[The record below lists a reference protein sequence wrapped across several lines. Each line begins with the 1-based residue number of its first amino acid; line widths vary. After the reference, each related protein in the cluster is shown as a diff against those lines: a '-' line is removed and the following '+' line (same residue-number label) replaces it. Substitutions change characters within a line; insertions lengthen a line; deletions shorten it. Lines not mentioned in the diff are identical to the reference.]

1 MKFIDFLLKNQ
12 KIVIYSYYK
21 MVSAIIIL
29 EVGRRLFSQGE
40 KVCVI
45 HGDELMKYL
54 EPDFPFECME
64 SSKVLVYDPEDIP
77 VPKSFLLL
85 TTFDKKKKYEGS
97 VTVDVN
103 KVGQNLYV
111 ATSNCNFRFRIV
123 KGKIEDV
130 HISTLEEN
138 IISFL
143 QEFGESTLKEISDI
157 ISSRE
162 KVGRDEVRRK
172 LLELRAMGMIEIN
185 GTKVTLLNN
194 NSRLHR

>member
-1 MKFIDFLLKNQ
+1 M
-12 KIVIYSYYK
+12 
-21 MVSAIIIL
+21 
-29 EVGRRLFSQGE
+29 
-40 KVCVI
+40 
-45 HGDELMKYL
+45 
-54 EPDFPFECME
+54 
-64 SSKVLVYDPEDIP
+64 
-77 VPKSFLLL
+77 
-85 TTFDKKKKYEGS
+85 
-97 VTVDVN
+97 
-103 KVGQNLYV
+103 
-111 ATSNCNFRFRIV
+111 
-123 KGKIEDV
+123 
-130 HISTLEEN
+130 EEN